1 MAFKI
6 LKALCGIGEIHR
18 ETEITE
24 EQHFKPDSPSTQ
36 LDLTHVHDDSPSTQL
51 DLTYV
56 HDDSP
61 STQLDLTHVHDDRPS
76 TQLDLTHVVKEL
88 IDKTEAMEKRLQ
100 EVEKLCKNLT
110 AERMEGNSTNLQHSS
125 PLLPSHDDEGDEHL
139 SHTETCCNEQSAS

>member
-1 MAFKI
+1 MAYRIFE
-6 LKALCGIGEIHR
+6 ALWGMIHKKNV
-18 ETEITE
+18 EMTE
-24 EQHFKPDSPSTQ
+24 EQQDEPE
-36 LDLTHVHDDSPSTQL
+36 
-51 DLTYV
+51 
-56 HDDSP
+56 SP

-125 PLLPSHDDEGDEHL
+125 PLLPSHDDEGDEHM
-139 SHTETCCNEQSAS
+139 SHTETC